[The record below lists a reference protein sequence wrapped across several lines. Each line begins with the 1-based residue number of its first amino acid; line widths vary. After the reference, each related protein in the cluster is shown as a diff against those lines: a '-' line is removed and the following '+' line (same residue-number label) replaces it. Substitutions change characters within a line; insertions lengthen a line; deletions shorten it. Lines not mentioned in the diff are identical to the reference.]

1 MPMKRIYTQK
11 QNFDIQ
17 KTDRLTD
24 MQPKQS
30 TIDFLLG
37 FAAAYEVKM
46 LKGNQLIEVLVN

>member
-1 MPMKRIYTQK
+1 MKRIFTQK
-11 QNFDIQ
+11 QFVEISKNTPIM
-17 KTDRLTD
+17 D

-37 FAAAYEVKM
+37 FAAAYEVKK